1 AVIDAPAKAIIS
13 TVEAANPAAGEF
25 YFSLAT
31 RLDDAR
37 RFDLAERY
45 YRLAAE
51 KLPQLPGPQASL
63 GLMLMRLGR
72 EEEAQKALEAA
83 YEADP
88 FHVRVVNTLQVLAVL
103 ADYQR
108 LETEH
113 FIIRYDQRDAVLD
126 RCAAN
131 YLEQEVYPTLC
142 RQFD

>member
-1 AVIDAPAKAIIS
+1 KRALECNLRDQAILGHVAALRLMQSREEEAPPAGKTPALATPQAVIDAPAKAIIS

-45 YRLAAE
+45 YRLASE

-88 FHVRVVNTLQVLAVL
+88 F
-103 ADYQR
+103 
-108 LETEH
+108 
-113 FIIRYDQRDAVLD
+113 
-126 RCAAN
+126 
-131 YLEQEVYPTLC
+131 
-142 RQFD
+142 